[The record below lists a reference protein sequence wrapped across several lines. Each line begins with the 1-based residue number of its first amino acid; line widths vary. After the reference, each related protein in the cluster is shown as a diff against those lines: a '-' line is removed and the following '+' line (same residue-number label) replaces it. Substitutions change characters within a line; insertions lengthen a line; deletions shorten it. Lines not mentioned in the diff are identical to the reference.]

1 MPPFFEAKLQIIN
14 MSLELKNVEKKV
26 GLETH
31 IYSTNLKLEKNTIN
45 ILLGSTLAG
54 KTTLMQIMAGLDK
67 PTSGEIWFNGEN
79 VTGKEVQK
87 RNCSMVYQQFIN
99 YPNFTVFENIASPLK
114 IIGVKH
120 DEIKARVGKV
130 AELLKL
136 SAMLNKKPDELSGGQ
151 QQRTAL
157 ARALV
162 KDSDLILLDEPL
174 ANLDFKLREELREE
188 LPKLFE
194 DRDCIVVYATTEPLD
209 ALMIG
214 GNTATLLEGNVIQYG
229 KTINVYNK
237 PENLISAKVFSDPP
251 MNIAEI
257 SKSGEIF
264 KIKDNNIQWKS
275 KVKIKDGNYKLGIR
289 PHNIT
294 TYKEGDNSV
303 EINGKV
309 LISELS
315 GSESLIHFTNGKLN
329 WVSLSNG
336 IQQKNIGEN
345 TKLFMNVDEFLY
357 FDTNNRLVTNG

>member
-1 MPPFFEAKLQIIN
+1 MPLFFKAKLQIIN

-114 IIGVKH
+114 ITGVKP

-162 KDSDLILLDEPL
+162 RQPKVLLLDEPL
-174 ANLDFKLREELREE
+174 GALDKKLRDEMQLELRTLQKE
-188 LPKLFE
+188 
-194 DRDCIVVYATTEPLD
+194 
-209 ALMIG
+209 IG
-214 GNTATLLEGNVIQYG
+214 ITFVFVTHDQQEA
-229 KTINVYNK
+229 
-237 PENLISAKVFSDPP
+237 IS
-251 MNIAEI
+251 M
-257 SKSGEIF
+257 
-264 KIKDNNIQWKS
+264 
-275 KVKIKDGNYKLGIR
+275 
-289 PHNIT
+289 
-294 TYKEGDNSV
+294 
-303 EINGKV
+303 
-309 LISELS
+309 
-315 GSESLIHFTNGKLN
+315 
-329 WVSLSNG
+329 
-336 IQQKNIGEN
+336 
-345 TKLFMNVDEFLY
+345 
-357 FDTNNRLVTNG
+357 

>member
-1 MPPFFEAKLQIIN
+1 MPLFFKAKLQIIN

-26 GLETH
+26 GIETH

-45 ILLGSTLAG
+45 VLLGSTLAG

-114 IIGVKH
+114 ITGVKH

-194 DRDCIVVYATTEPLD
+194 DRDCIVVYATTHLL
-209 ALMIG
+209 LMLSQID
-214 GNTATLLEGNVIQYG
+214 
-229 KTINVYNK
+229 
-237 PENLISAKVFSDPP
+237 NL
-251 MNIAEI
+251 
-257 SKSGEIF
+257 
-264 KIKDNNIQWKS
+264 
-275 KVKIKDGNYKLGIR
+275 
-289 PHNIT
+289 
-294 TYKEGDNSV
+294 
-303 EINGKV
+303 
-309 LISELS
+309 
-315 GSESLIHFTNGKLN
+315 
-329 WVSLSNG
+329 
-336 IQQKNIGEN
+336 
-345 TKLFMNVDEFLY
+345 
-357 FDTNNRLVTNG
+357 

>member
-1 MPPFFEAKLQIIN
+1 
-14 MSLELKNVEKKV
+14 MSLELKEVEKKV
-26 GLETH
+26 GIETH

-45 ILLGSTLAG
+45 VLLGSTLAG

-67 PTSGEIWFNGEN
+67 PTSGEIWFDEKN
-79 VTGKEVQK
+79 VTGMKVQK

-99 YPNFTVFENIASPLK
+99 YPNYTVYENIASPLV
-114 IIGVKH
+114 ITGVNS
-120 DEIKARVGKV
+120 DQIKQRVGKV

-194 DRDCIVVYATTEPLD
+194 DRDCIVVYATTEPSD

-214 GNTATLLEGNVIQYG
+214 GNTATLLQGKVIQYG
-229 KTINVYNK
+229 KTLEVYNK

-251 MNIAEI
+251 MNIAEVKKKGDI
-257 SKSGEIF
+257 CKLA
-264 KIKDNNIQWKS
+264 DNNVQWKS
-275 KVKIKDGNYKLGIR
+275 VNIKDGTYKIGIR

-294 TYKEGDNSV
+294 TYKEGNNSV

-309 LISELS
+309 QISELS
-315 GSESLIHFTNGKLN
+315 GSESLIHFTNGNLN

-336 IQQKNIGEN
+336 IQQKNVGDN
-345 TKLFMNVDEFLY
+345 TKLYMNIDEFLY
-357 FDTNNRLVTNG
+357 FDQNNRLVKNG